1 VRTLIAA
8 YALIAGFIVVERRL
22 RRGEAARTLNAQP
35 SDRGTTR
42 VVGAAFGFALIAG
55 LTAPVLTR
63 LGVGGIATERVAL
76 SGLSLMLAGLSLRV
90 WAAQTLGRFYTR
102 TLRVAEDQTVVR
114 DGPYRW
120 VRHPGYAADL
130 LLWLGFGLA
139 SQNAIVAPSV
149 VAVMFGA
156 YTRRI
161 AAEEAMLVDHFGAA
175 YRDYMH
181 QTSRILPRVF

>member
-22 RRGEAARTLNAQP
+22 RRGEAARTLNGQP

-42 VVGAAFGFALIAG
+42 VVGAAFGIALTAG

-63 LGVGGIATERVAL
+63 LGVGRIASERIAL

-102 TLRVAEDQTVVR
+102 TLRVAV
-114 DGPYRW
+114 
-120 VRHPGYAADL
+120 
-130 LLWLGFGLA
+130 A
-139 SQNAIVAPSV
+139 SPARCKSEVA
-149 VAVMFGA
+149 
-156 YTRRI
+156 
-161 AAEEAMLVDHFGAA
+161 
-175 YRDYMH
+175 
-181 QTSRILPRVF
+181 